1 MNYKK
6 TMKQLLARIPVFL
19 LLFALLI
26 SLIPTA
32 VVASD
37 FIIKYYIFSMV
48 TEQDQNKVVDF
59 IRSHKGVQK
68 VETILD
74 RHWLYLYLD
83 DDIQEDERFKIR
95 VPLAELGYPVDRW
108 EVLLEKPDGH
118 D

>member
-1 MNYKK
+1 
-6 TMKQLLARIPVFL
+6 MKQLQTTAC
-19 LLFALLI
+19 LLFMALLF
-26 SLIPTA
+26 STSA
-32 VVASD
+32 MASD

-48 TEQDQNKVVDF
+48 TEQDQAKVVDF
-59 IRSHKGVQK
+59 IKSHPGVQK

-95 VPLAELGYPVDRW
+95 VPLAKMGYPVDRW
-108 EVLLEKPDGH
+108 EVLLEKPDSH